1 MSLFFQLFLGSTVL
15 LPKKIPSNSQN
26 LSKQIKLIMALEM
39 ITKEDLEIFKI
50 ELISEIKNLFHFK
63 TTEQK
68 LWLRS
73 SEVKTLLRISSG
85 TLQNLRVNGTLRFSK
100 IGGTIYYNYQDIEK
114 LLQSNNESPITK
126 SH

>member
-1 MSLFFQLFLGSTVL
+1 
-15 LPKKIPSNSQN
+15 
-26 LSKQIKLIMALEM
+26 MALEI

-63 TTEQK
+63 TTQQK

-73 SEVKTLLRISSG
+73 AEVKTLLRISSG

-114 LLQSNNESPITK
+114 LMEVKN
-126 SH
+126 